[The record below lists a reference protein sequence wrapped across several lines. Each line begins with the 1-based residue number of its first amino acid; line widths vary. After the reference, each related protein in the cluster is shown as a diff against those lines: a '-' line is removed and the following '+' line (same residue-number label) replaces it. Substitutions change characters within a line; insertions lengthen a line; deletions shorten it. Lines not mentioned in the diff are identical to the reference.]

1 MSAPSADLSG
11 TKWLLVQLG
20 GDPVEQAGE
29 RAPHLVLDPADSRA
43 YGSGGC
49 NRFTGSFELGGDELR
64 FGPIVATRMA
74 CSDLVMRVETA
85 FFDALASVTR
95 YELDG
100 ELLVLLDDDGVV
112 ARLAASSSDEFRDL
126 RRSYLKSEPTE
137 GEDA

>member
-1 MSAPSADLSG
+1 MSAPSADLSR
-11 TKWLLVQLG
+11 TKWLLVELG
-20 GDPVEQAGE
+20 GE
-29 RAPHLVLDPADSRA
+29 PAA
-43 YGSGGC
+43 
-49 NRFTGSFELGGDELR
+49 NRFTGTFELSANELR

-74 CSDLVMRVETA
+74 CVDPVMRLETA
-85 FFDALASVTR
+85 FFDALASVAR

-126 RRSYLKSEPTE
+126 TRSYLKSEPTE